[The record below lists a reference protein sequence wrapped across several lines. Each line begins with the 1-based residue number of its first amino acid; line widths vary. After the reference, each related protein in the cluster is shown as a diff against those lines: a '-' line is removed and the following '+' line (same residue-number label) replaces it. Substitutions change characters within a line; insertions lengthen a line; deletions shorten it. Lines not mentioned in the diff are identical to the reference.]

1 MKILEATL
9 TLEYKDMKTADAV
22 AKAIY
27 PDNFKT
33 PKGLKVDTF
42 AEGNKVV
49 TSIKYEGRLG
59 TFIATINDLLFCA
72 STAERTLDY
81 IASTKSKD

>member
-1 MKILEATL
+1 MEATV
-9 TLEYKDMKTADAV
+9 TLEYKDMKTAETV

-42 AEGNKVV
+42 TEGNKVI
-49 TSIKYEGRLG
+49 TSIKYEGKLA
-59 TFIATINDLLFCA
+59 TFVATIDDLLFCA
-72 STAERTLDY
+72 STAEKTLEY
-81 IASTKSKD
+81 IASTK